1 MYANV
6 NPQIFREYDIRG
18 IVDKDLNED
27 ILQCI
32 GHAYGTY
39 VTAKGK
45 KKVVIAGD
53 ARLTTQGYK
62 KAFVKGLMESGCHVT
77 DVGIC
82 ASPVLYFA
90 IYHLKMEV
98 GVMITASHNPSDY
111 NGIKLNL
118 GMQSVFGQ
126 EIQNVLKIIQEKKF
140 TSNPSG
146 AGYEEFV
153 SINDIYI
160 DFVTAGIK
168 LSRPIKCIVD
178 AGNGMGGQTLPKIL
192 RKLGCDVKEMFCE
205 PDGSFPNHHPD
216 PTIEENMTALI
227 NEMKTGKY
235 EVGYGLDGDADRI
248 GVIDNNGKLLYGDQI
263 LNILAR
269 AYLKVNPGQKVL
281 GDVKCSKNLY
291 DDIKKHGGIPVM
303 YKTGHANIKTEMQ
316 RSGIK
321 FGGEMSGHLFMGD
334 RYLGYDDAIYACCR
348 FSEVLADT
356 TTKCADLLADQP
368 KMYNTPEIRFETVE
382 ETKFKVVNDV
392 LNSFKAEKQDVIDI
406 DGMRITFPDGWGLI
420 RASNTQPV
428 LVMRFEANTPE
439 RRDEIQKLVENRL
452 KQFS

>member
-1 MYANV
+1 MSLKV

-18 IVDKDLNED
+18 IVDTDLNED
-27 ILQCI
+27 ILCQI

-39 VTAKGK
+39 VTEKGK
-45 KKVVIAGD
+45 TKVVIGGD
-53 ARLTTQGYK
+53 ARLTTPAYK
-62 KAFVKGLMESGCHVT
+62 KAFVKGLMETGCQVT
-77 DVGIC
+77 DIGIC

-90 IYHLKMEV
+90 IHHLQMEV

-126 EIQNVLKIIQEKKF
+126 EIQNILKIILENKF
-140 TSNPSG
+140 KNNPNG
-146 AGYEEFV
+146 AEYKEFV
-153 SINDIYI
+153 GINEIYI
-160 DFVTAGIK
+160 DYVTKGIK
-168 LSRPIKCIVD
+168 LARPIKCIVD
-178 AGNGMGGQTLPKIL
+178 AGNGMGGQTLPSIL
-192 RKLGCDVKEMFCE
+192 RKLGCEVKEMFCE

-216 PTIEENMTALI
+216 PTIEKNMVALI
-227 NEMKTGKY
+227 SEMKKGEY
-235 EVGYGLDGDADRI
+235 EVGFGLDGDADRI
-248 GVIDNNGKLLYGDQI
+248 GVIDNNGKMLYGDQI

-269 AYLKVNPGQKVL
+269 AFLKANPGEKVL

-303 YKTGHANIKTEMQ
+303 YKTGHANIKSEMQ
-316 RSGIK
+316 RSNIK
-321 FGGEMSGHLFMGD
+321 FGGEMSGHLFMAD

-348 FSEVLADT
+348 FAEVLSNT
-356 TTKCADLLADQP
+356 TTKCSDLLADQP
-368 KMYNTPEIRFETVE
+368 KMYNTPEIRFDTVE
-382 ETKFKVVNDV
+382 ETKFKVVSDV
-392 LNSFKAEKQDVIDI
+392 LNSFKAENHDVIDI

-420 RASNTQPV
+420 RASNTQPA